1 MTTILRPVA
10 VTGVGAFAPERR
22 VHNDELARLVD
33 TSDEWIFSHTGIR
46 YRHIAGDDL
55 AASDLAVPAAEQALR
70 RAGVSPDD
78 IDLLL
83 VATSTPDYPGLPSTA
98 CVLQEKLKI
107 SGAGAMDLVAACSGF
122 IYGLETARTFVAA
135 GAARHVLVVG
145 TEIYSRI
152 VNWEDRGSSVLFGDG
167 AGAVVVSA
175 CAEGENR
182 IAPAILGSR
191 GSGAESLCR
200 LHGGTRHPYVPGVT
214 PPEALLLQM
223 DGKKVYTFAVA
234 VIVQVIQDLLEQNG
248 LVFSDLAYVVPH
260 QANTR
265 IIAAAAKRGGWDP
278 DRFYMN
284 IEEYANT
291 SAASIPLALEE
302 MDRKGLL
309 APGDRVLCVGFG
321 SGLTYGGT
329 LITWT

>member
-1 MTTILRPVA
+1 MNTILRPVA

-22 VHNDELARLVD
+22 VHNEDLAQMVD

-46 YRHIAGDDL
+46 YRHIASEDQ
-55 AASDLAVPAAEQALR
+55 AASDLAVPAAKKAMAK
-70 RAGVSPDD
+70 AGVSPDD
-78 IDLLL
+78 IDLIL

-98 CVLQEKLKI
+98 CVLQEKLGI
-107 SGAGAMDLVAACSGF
+107 PSAGAMDLVAACSGF
-122 IYGLETARTFVAA
+122 IYGLETARTYVAA
-135 GAARHVLVVG
+135 GAARNVLVVG
-145 TEIYSRI
+145 SEIYSRI

-167 AGAVVVSA
+167 AGAAVVSVLS
-175 CAEGENR
+175 EGENR
-182 IAPAILGSR
+182 ISPAILGSR

-200 LHGGTRHPYVPGVT
+200 LYGGTRHPYIPGVT

-234 VIVQVIQDLLEQNG
+234 VIVQVIQDLLDQNG
-248 LVFSDLAYVVPH
+248 LTFSDLAYVVPH

-265 IIAAAAKRGGWDP
+265 IIAAAAKRGGWDA

-291 SAASIPLALEE
+291 SAASIPLALDE
-302 MDRKGLL
+302 MNEKGLL

-329 LITWT
+329 LITWG

>member
-1 MTTILRPVA
+1 M
-10 VTGVGAFAPERR
+10 
-22 VHNDELARLVD
+22 VD

-46 YRHIAGDDL
+46 YRHIASEDQ
-55 AASDLAVPAAEQALR
+55 AASDLAVPAAKKAMAK
-70 RAGVSPDD
+70 AGVSPDD
-78 IDLLL
+78 IDLIL

-98 CVLQEKLKI
+98 CVLQEKLGI
-107 SGAGAMDLVAACSGF
+107 PSAGAMDLVAACSGF
-122 IYGLETARTFVAA
+122 IYGLETARTYVAA
-135 GAARHVLVVG
+135 GAARNVLVVG
-145 TEIYSRI
+145 SEIYSRI

-167 AGAVVVSA
+167 AGAAVVSVLS
-175 CAEGENR
+175 EGENR
-182 IAPAILGSR
+182 ISPAILGSR

-200 LHGGTRHPYVPGVT
+200 LYGGTRHPYIPGVT

-234 VIVQVIQDLLEQNG
+234 VIVQVIQDLLDQNG
-248 LVFSDLAYVVPH
+248 LTFSDLAYVVPH

-265 IIAAAAKRGGWDP
+265 IIAAAAKRGGWDA

-291 SAASIPLALEE
+291 SAASIPLALDE
-302 MDRKGLL
+302 MNEKGLL

-329 LITWT
+329 LITWG